1 MAEPLQGKK
10 DSKKNR
16 HIPKHDDTHSHYKES
31 TESKTAQPPPH
42 RIFYVSLLIF
52 LVALSIRLLYL
63 YESSD
68 NPTFDAP
75 IVDAQGYDQLGRGLA
90 EKHLMSQEFFWRGFF
105 YPFFLAG
112 VYAVSGS
119 SILFAKILQAAL
131 GSFTCVLVYQIG
143 RRAFGHLAG
152 VFAGVIAAFYGPLI
166 FYDGELLSTG
176 WETFWSAVLV
186 LLFLKAVKVK
196 RQLFYFA
203 LGLCGGLSA
212 VTRVTFLP
220 FLLAGG
226 IWLVVV
232 WRRDNSQRR
241 FIAGALLSVL
251 TGLLAVTLPVAIQ
264 NYRVT
269 GVFSIQPSNG
279 SLNLY
284 LGNNPDVCTTLTAR
298 PGPDYSAILN
308 LPKKYG
314 IEDIRG
320 QEKFFYDK
328 VFSYAL
334 AQPVGFFK
342 GLAYKALQFVN
353 SREIPNTYKIYLYR
367 QWSFILSLLLWKIG
381 PFGFPFGVVL
391 PLAAIGLIFCRNRQ
405 AILILLFL
413 LIYSLSIILV
423 HVNDR
428 YRMPVVPAMCVLAGA
443 GCLAIIR
450 TIHSKKYHHLAFIIL
465 STTAITAL
473 STVGGPFCLEK
484 LNYEAELYYG
494 VANYRQ
500 MQGRNNDAITNYL
513 KALQLN
519 SDSSET
525 HNNLAA
531 TFLGLGQTDKAVAHY
546 KEAVGLRPNWAKGH
560 ENLADALLQQ
570 KNIFEA
576 CEEYE
581 KAIQLDPNLANA
593 HKNLGDLLMHQGR
606 SSEAVEHYRR
616 AFRIKGDSPA
626 LLNNLAWIL
635 ATSGNETIRNADEA
649 VILAERACKLVD
661 YKNASMLDTLATAYA
676 AAGRFPEAVATG
688 QKALTLAVSSGE
700 KEVAENIRSNLELY
714 KANRAI
720 YLGPR

>member
-10 DSKKNR
+10 DSRKSR
-16 HIPKHDDTHSHYKES
+16 HIVKHNDTYPNHKES
-31 TESKTAQPPPH
+31 TKSKNAQPLPH
-42 RIFYVSLLIF
+42 HIFYVSLLIF

-90 EKHLMSQEFFWRGFF
+90 EKHLMPKEFFWRGFF
-105 YPFFLAG
+105 YPFFLAI

-119 SILFAKILQAAL
+119 SILFAKIVQIVL

-143 RRAFGHLAG
+143 RRAFSHPAG

-166 FYDGELLSTG
+166 FYDAELLATG
-176 WETFWSAVLV
+176 WAVFWSATLV
-186 LLFLKAVKVK
+186 LLFLKAESRKS
-196 RQLFYFA
+196 RWFYFA

-226 IWLVVV
+226 IWLFVVL
-232 WRRDNSQRR
+232 RRDNSQRR
-241 FIAGALLSVL
+241 FIAGAALSVL

-284 LGNNPDVCTTLTAR
+284 LGNNPDTCATLTAR
-298 PGPDYSAILN
+298 PGPDYSAIMN
-308 LPKKYG
+308 LPKQQG

-320 QEKFFYDK
+320 QQKFFYDK
-328 VFSYAL
+328 VVSYAL
-334 AQPVGFFK
+334 AQPLSFVK

-391 PLAAIGLIFCRNRQ
+391 PLAVIGLIFCRNRQ
-405 AILILLFL
+405 AVLILLSL
-413 LIYSLSIILV
+413 VIYSLSIILV

-428 YRMPVVPAMCVLAGA
+428 YRMPIVPAMCVLAGA
-443 GCLAIIR
+443 GCLVIIR
-450 TIHSKKYHHLAFIIL
+450 AIRSKKYRHLVFIIL
-465 STTAITAL
+465 SAAAITAL
-473 STVGGPFCLEK
+473 STIGGPFCLEK

-494 VANYRQ
+494 VANYCQ
-500 MQGRNNDAITNYL
+500 MQGLNSNAITNYL

-546 KEAVGLRPNWAKGH
+546 KEAVRLRPGWAKGH
-560 ENLADALLQQ
+560 EGLADALLAQEDIIGAY
-570 KNIFEA
+570 K
-576 CEEYE
+576 EYE
-581 KAIQLDPNLANA
+581 LAVQLDPNLAEGQR
-593 HKNLGDLLMHQGR
+593 KLGDILTRQGKT
-606 SSEAVEHYRR
+606 SEAVEHYRR
-616 AFRIKGDSPA
+616 AFQIKGDSPS

-635 ATSGNETIRNADEA
+635 ATSANETIRNADEA

-661 YKNASMLDTLATAYA
+661 YKNASTLDTLAAAYA

-688 QKALTLAVSSGE
+688 QKALRLAISSGE

-720 YLGPR
+720 YLEPQ